1 MGMKKCTQSIK
12 SSQHKRKKEWQSI
25 LKNHTQLYLLTKRC
39 GKTHHVL
46 ELTEYQYNKHFD
58 YIIIICPTF
67 RLNKTYHSKDWLEN
81 NHKVW
86 LIEPKEKL
94 YQWIG
99 KLSQLLLG
107 LETLFTIDGTMANKD
122 LDKNR
127 QPLLELSISSRHR
140 DHYLWLL
147 TQSFLGIPK
156 KLREQAKSIFVLYP
170 KARIDL
176 KMIHDEND
184 VLRDKELVVA
194 RDFLEKSNMHTYTYN
209 ILGLSWVIILKLVK

>member
-1 MGMKKCTQSIK
+1 MTEYIK
-12 SSQHKRKKEWQSI
+12 EP
-25 LKNHTQLYLLTKRC
+25 HTAIFTDQTKC
-39 GKTHHVL
+39 GKTHHIL

-58 YIIIICPTF
+58 YIIIICPTL
-67 RLNKTYHSKDWLEN
+67 RLNKAYHSKDWLEN

-107 LETLFTIDGTMANKD
+107 LETLFTIDDTIANKD

-156 KLREQAKSIFVLYP
+156 KLREQAKSKYACLY
-170 KARIDL
+170 IQC
-176 KMIHDEND
+176 
-184 VLRDKELVVA
+184 
-194 RDFLEKSNMHTYTYN
+194 
-209 ILGLSWVIILKLVK
+209 LGFKLGNYS